1 VSGFFSTSSSSIDA
15 VSSDPRARDTMLARG
30 VRLAERRVLRVAGED
45 ALKLLQG
52 LVTND
57 VRGLAEPGAPPVYA
71 AVLGANGRVAHDAFF
86 HREMGEG
93 PSGGALLADLP
104 AATFED
110 AVKLLTKMRLRARV
124 TLDDAGEDFA
134 VVAVGGDEHARS
146 ATSYSRADEINDE
159 PTPSTSASASS
170 LLAFLPPDPR
180 LPSLGLRGVL
190 PRAVAEALIEGGAE
204 MARTHGSGGALIGA
218 GAGEKKTHGAR
229 EHDEASDLSAYRRL
243 RYALGVAEG
252 AELLGLLPLECNL
265 EGLNAVSFEKGC
277 YVGQELTAR
286 THHRGVVR
294 KRVVPARFE
303 VSRNAVDA
311 RGGALAVAPGTRLF
325 PHTSPNDP
333 NDEAL
338 HSRNTSTRAPK
349 PAGSVVA
356 SSGDV
361 GLALAR
367 LSHLKRAG
375 ADSPVMYGRFIAR
388 DESSFGSDGALTL
401 VKTPA
406 WWDKRWTEG
415 IDDAER

>member
-1 VSGFFSTSSSSIDA
+1 
-15 VSSDPRARDTMLARG
+15 MARG

-218 GAGEKKTHGAR
+218 GAGEKKTSADNAD
-229 EHDEASDLSAYRRL
+229 DEASDEAYRRL

-252 AELLGLLPLECNL
+252 AELVGLMPLECNL

-286 THHRGVVR
+286 THHRGVIR

-303 VSRNAVDA
+303 VTNASSSA
-311 RGGALAVAPGTRLF
+311 RGAPLAVAPGTRLF

-338 HSRNTSTRAPK
+338 HSRNSSTRAPK

-375 ADSPVMYGRFIAR
+375 ADSPVMYGRFVAR
-388 DESSFGSDGALTL
+388 DESSFGSDVATL

-406 WWDKRWTEG
+406 WWDKRWTDG

>member
-1 VSGFFSTSSSSIDA
+1 
-15 VSSDPRARDTMLARG
+15 MLARG

-146 ATSYSRADEINDE
+146 ATSERADELRDE
-159 PTPSTSASASS
+159 PEPSTSASASS

-204 MARTHGSGGALIGA
+204 MARTHGLDGDGDAGA
-218 GAGEKKTHGAR
+218 GAKPRAR
-229 EHDEASDLSAYRRL
+229 ADDEASDAHRRL

-252 AELLGLLPLECNL
+252 AELVGLLPLECNL
-265 EGLNAVSFEKGC
+265 AGLNAVSFEKGC

-294 KRVVPARFE
+294 KRIVPARFE
-303 VSRNAVDA
+303 VDSVLAFDA
-311 RGGALAVAPGTRLF
+311 RGARSVAPGTRLF
-325 PHTSPNDP
+325 PHTNPNDP
-333 NDEAL
+333 NPDDEEANPDEGAR
-338 HSRNTSTRAPK
+338 SGGAREKTPRPKPK

-356 SSGDV
+356 SCGDA

-367 LSHLKRAG
+367 LSRLKRAG
-375 ADSPVMYGRFIAR
+375 ADSPVMYARFVAR
-388 DESSFGSDGALTL
+388 DAAFGSDVATL

-406 WWDKRWTEG
+406 WWDARWMDG
-415 IDDAER
+415 VDDGERFAS

>member
-1 VSGFFSTSSSSIDA
+1 
-15 VSSDPRARDTMLARG
+15 
-30 VRLAERRVLRVAGED
+30 
-45 ALKLLQG
+45 
-52 LVTND
+52 
-57 VRGLAEPGAPPVYA
+57 
-71 AVLGANGRVAHDAFF
+71 
-86 HREMGEG
+86 
-93 PSGGALLADLP
+93 
-104 AATFED
+104 
-110 AVKLLTKMRLRARV
+110 
-124 TLDDAGEDFA
+124 

-190 PRAVAEALIEGGAE
+190 PIAVAEALIEGGAE
-204 MARTHGSGGALIGA
+204 MARTHGLGGALIGA

-303 VSRNAVDA
+303 VANAVDK
-311 RGGALAVAPGTRLF
+311 RGAPLAVAPGTRLF

-375 ADSPVMYGRFIAR
+375 ADSPVMYARFLAR
-388 DESSFGSDGALTL
+388 DESSFGSDVATL

-406 WWDKRWTEG
+406 WWDKRWTDG

>member
-1 VSGFFSTSSSSIDA
+1 
-15 VSSDPRARDTMLARG
+15 MLARG

-104 AATFED
+104 LATFED

-204 MARTHGSGGALIGA
+204 MARTHGLGGALIGA

-325 PHTSPNDP
+325 PHTSPNDDP
-333 NDEAL
+333 NANPAL
-338 HSRNTSTRAPK
+338 DSRNTSSTRAPK

-406 WWDKRWTEG
+406 WWDKRWTDG

>member
-1 VSGFFSTSSSSIDA
+1 
-15 VSSDPRARDTMLARG
+15 MLARG

-146 ATSYSRADEINDE
+146 DIYIMRDE
-159 PTPSTSASASS
+159 PEPSTSASASS

-204 MARTHGSGGALIGA
+204 MARTHGLDGHGDAGA
-218 GAGEKKTHGAR
+218 GAKKKNG
-229 EHDEASDLSAYRRL
+229 EASDAHRRL

-252 AELLGLLPLECNL
+252 AELVGLLPLECNL
-265 EGLNAVSFEKGC
+265 AGLNAVSFEKGC

-294 KRVVPARFE
+294 KRIVPARFE
-303 VSRNAVDA
+303 VDSVLAFDA
-311 RGGALAVAPGTRLF
+311 RGARSVAPGTRLF
-325 PHTSPNDP
+325 PHTNPNDP
-333 NDEAL
+333 NPDDEEANPDEAL
-338 HSRNTSTRAPK
+338 HSRSSSAREKTPKPK

-356 SSGDV
+356 SCGDA

-367 LSHLKRAG
+367 LSRLKRAG
-375 ADSPVMYGRFIAR
+375 ADSPVMYARFVAR
-388 DESSFGSDGALTL
+388 DAAFGSDVATL

-406 WWDKRWTEG
+406 WWDARWTDG
-415 IDDAER
+415 VDDGERFAS

>member
-1 VSGFFSTSSSSIDA
+1 
-15 VSSDPRARDTMLARG
+15 MLARG

-204 MARTHGSGGALIGA
+204 MARTHGSGGALAGA
-218 GAGEKKTHGAR
+218 GAGEKKTSAQKR
-229 EHDEASDLSAYRRL
+229 DDEAPDEAYRRL

-252 AELLGLLPLECNL
+252 AELVGLMPLECNL

-303 VSRNAVDA
+303 GTNASSSA
-311 RGGALAVAPGTRLF
+311 RGAPLAVAPGTRLF

-375 ADSPVMYGRFIAR
+375 ADSPVMYARFVAR
-388 DESSFGSDGALTL
+388 DESSFGSDVATL

-406 WWDKRWTEG
+406 WWDKRWTDG

>member
-1 VSGFFSTSSSSIDA
+1 
-15 VSSDPRARDTMLARG
+15 MLARG

-134 VVAVGGDEHARS
+134 VVAVGGDEHERS

-218 GAGEKKTHGAR
+218 GAGEKETSADNAD
-229 EHDEASDLSAYRRL
+229 DESSDAAYRRL

-311 RGGALAVAPGTRLF
+311 RGGALAVAPGTRMF

-333 NDEAL
+333 NANPAL
-338 HSRNTSTRAPK
+338 DSRNTSTRAPK

-375 ADSPVMYGRFIAR
+375 ADSPVMYGRFVAR

-406 WWDKRWTEG
+406 WWDKRWTDG

>member
-1 VSGFFSTSSSSIDA
+1 
-15 VSSDPRARDTMLARG
+15 MLARG

-218 GAGEKKTHGAR
+218 GAGEEKTSAR
-229 EHDEASDLSAYRRL
+229 ADNEASDEAYRRL

-252 AELLGLLPLECNL
+252 AELVGLMPLECNL

-303 VSRNAVDA
+303 GTNASSSA
-311 RGGALAVAPGTRLF
+311 RGGPVDVAPGTRLF
-325 PHTSPNDP
+325 PHTSPDDP
-333 NDEAL
+333 NANPAL

-375 ADSPVMYGRFIAR
+375 ADSPVMYARFLAR
-388 DESSFGSDGALTL
+388 DAAFGSDVATL

-406 WWDKRWTEG
+406 WWDKRWTDG

>member
-1 VSGFFSTSSSSIDA
+1 
-15 VSSDPRARDTMLARG
+15 MLARG

-218 GAGEKKTHGAR
+218 GAGEKKTSA
-229 EHDEASDLSAYRRL
+229 DNADNEASDAYRRL

-303 VSRNAVDA
+303 VTNASSSA

-333 NDEAL
+333 NANPAL
-338 HSRNTSTRAPK
+338 DSRNTSTRAPK

-375 ADSPVMYGRFIAR
+375 ADSPVMYGRFVAR

-406 WWDKRWTEG
+406 WWDKRWTDG

>member
-1 VSGFFSTSSSSIDA
+1 
-15 VSSDPRARDTMLARG
+15 
-30 VRLAERRVLRVAGED
+30 
-45 ALKLLQG
+45 
-52 LVTND
+52 
-57 VRGLAEPGAPPVYA
+57 
-71 AVLGANGRVAHDAFF
+71 
-86 HREMGEG
+86 
-93 PSGGALLADLP
+93 
-104 AATFED
+104 
-110 AVKLLTKMRLRARV
+110 
-124 TLDDAGEDFA
+124 
-134 VVAVGGDEHARS
+134 
-146 ATSYSRADEINDE
+146 
-159 PTPSTSASASS
+159 
-170 LLAFLPPDPR
+170 LAFLPPDPR

-218 GAGEKKTHGAR
+218 GAGEKTSAQKR
-229 EHDEASDLSAYRRL
+229 DDESSDEAYRRL

-311 RGGALAVAPGTRLF
+311 RGAPLAVAPGTRLF

-406 WWDKRWTEG
+406 WWDKRWTDG